1 MCMYLLLE
9 DILFLNFFVVVTIEV
24 VAFLLFK
31 ANSVRVLLPAT
42 VPGSTEVIEYLN
54 GGALYYL
61 NLNCS
66 SVVEKDPIVPKP
78 HTVSWIEKEYLLVG
92 TYYMGRKST
101 TFWFPSRCSQIDCI
115 DSFVVCYFLKNRKVR
130 A

>member
-1 MCMYLLLE
+1 MYLLLE
-9 DILFLNFFVVVTIEV
+9 DILFLNFF
-24 VAFLLFK
+24 FWLRSRSL
-31 ANSVRVLLPAT
+31 RVLLPAT

-115 DSFVVCYFLKNRKVR
+115 DSFVVCYFLKTGKLERDRGVKR
-130 A
+130 I